1 METTT
6 VAGIEISRIGLGT
19 WAIGGLEWGSVPDSV
34 AIATI
39 LSAADRG
46 INLIDTAPIY
56 GHGHAEEIVGSWG
69 LAAYHR
75 DSDRPRTE
83 AEAKRQCNNP
93 YVVKRGPNGG
103 VIMHLADVPE
113 PQELVLKGGPGGA
126 NYLGPAGAPGLPED
140 REVFAVSDKSF
151 SVKWVSPE
159 NSTRYGMMIY
169 VRCG

>member
-1 METTT
+1 MFRSTSAGKT
-6 VAGIEISRIGLGT
+6 VTSAALL
-19 WAIGGLEWGSVPDSV
+19 AC
-34 AIATI
+34 IAL
-39 LSAADRG
+39 LSACAG
-46 INLIDTAPIY
+46 GPEGPTPIASAPASI
-56 GHGHAEEIVGSWG
+56 ASDALVGRWG

-93 YVVKRGPNGG
+93 YVITRGPNGG

-113 PQELVLKGGPGGA
+113 PQELVLKGGPGGV
-126 NYLGPAGAPGLPED
+126 NFLGPPGPPGMPED

-159 NSTRYGMMIY
+159 NSSRYGRMIY
-169 VRCG
+169 VRCA

>member
-1 METTT
+1 MFPKPARLTFKKGVDMIRPITAKKT
-6 VAGIEISRIGLGT
+6 ASSAALLGCL
-19 WAIGGLEWGSVPDSV
+19 AF
-34 AIATI
+34 
-39 LSAADRG
+39 LSACVGGRESAPVVAAPPASIPADA
-46 INLIDTAPIY
+46 L
-56 GHGHAEEIVGSWG
+56 VGTWG

-93 YVVKRGPNGG
+93 YVIKKGPNGG

-126 NYLGPAGAPGLPED
+126 SFLGPAGPAGLPED
-140 REVFAVSDKSF
+140 REVFSVSPNSF

-169 VRCG
+169 VRC

>member
-1 METTT
+1 M
-6 VAGIEISRIGLGT
+6 IRPISAKKTAASAALLGCL
-19 WAIGGLEWGSVPDSV
+19 AF
-34 AIATI
+34 
-39 LSAADRG
+39 LSACVGGRESAPVVASLPASIQADA
-46 INLIDTAPIY
+46 L
-56 GHGHAEEIVGSWG
+56 VGTWG

-93 YVVKRGPNGG
+93 YVIKKGPNGG

-113 PQELVLKGGPGGA
+113 PQELVLKGGPGGT
-126 NYLGPAGAPGLPED
+126 NFLGPAGPPGLPED
-140 REVFAVSDKSF
+140 REVFAVSPNSF

-169 VRCG
+169 VRC